1 MGNNN
6 ESFHGSDIELIS
18 QKYLISQEE
27 ILPYASNVNPLG
39 MSPLAKEALVE
50 YIDAVESYP
59 ERNYARLRTAIS
71 NYCNVDMKHIILGNG
86 TSELIRKTFDS
97 IKPKKTMIVGPTYSE
112 YKNAAILNGS
122 EVEMYMLNQLDD
134 FELDITKFTET
145 LYHGIDMLIICN
157 PNNPTGKAIRKDDMD
172 TILEAC
178 RTHNIFVMVDETYVE
193 FVQDVSL
200 ISSVSLVKDFENLI
214 VLRSTSKF
222 FATPGLRLGYAITSN
237 KEVLADADNS
247 KIPWNINSL
256 ASIAS
261 VMFSDE
267 HYMNL
272 TSSLIQTERNLIYS
286 ALCSRKT
293 IKVFKPD
300 ANFILIRLLK
310 EDLTA
315 SEVFEHCIKKGF
327 MIRDCTDY
335 EGLGDK
341 YIRFCFLKPEQN
353 DQVVN
358 TILEIV

>member
-71 NYCNVDMKHIILGNG
+71 NYCNVDMEHIILGNG
-86 TSELIRKTFDS
+86 TSELIRKTFDT

-134 FELDITKFTET
+134 FELDITRFTEA
-145 LYHGIDMLIICN
+145 LHEGIDMLIICN

-172 TILEAC
+172 TILESC
-178 RTHNIFVMVDETYVE
+178 RSHNIFVMVDETYVE

-267 HYMNL
+267 RYMNL